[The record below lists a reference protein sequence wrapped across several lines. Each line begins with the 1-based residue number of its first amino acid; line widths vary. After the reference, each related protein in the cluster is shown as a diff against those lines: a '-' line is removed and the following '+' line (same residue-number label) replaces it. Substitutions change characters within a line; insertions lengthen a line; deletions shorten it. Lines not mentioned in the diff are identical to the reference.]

1 MKRTTAKKERP
12 ATAKER
18 KAVTFAGQS
27 INLVMGDE
35 WARFHC
41 ISIRAALAMLR
52 FDDKELTK
60 SMRAM
65 VDGGIVNETLENL
78 EHTRKHFEG
87 IVDLLN
93 TVEHRAFLV
102 LERLGYGP
110 DNPPPEGRPTERS
123 TLRVVS

>member
-1 MKRTTAKKERP
+1 MKRTTKKEGRP

-18 KAVTFAGQS
+18 KAVTFDGMS
-27 INLVMGDE
+27 INLVMDDE
-35 WARFHC
+35 WAQFHC
-41 ISIRAALAMLR
+41 TSIRAALAMLR

-60 SMRAM
+60 RMRVM
-65 VDGGIVNETLENL
+65 VDGGIVNEMHENL
-78 EHTRKHFEG
+78 VHTRKHFEG

-93 TVEHRAFLV
+93 TVEQRAFLV

-110 DNPPPEGRPTERS
+110 DNPPPEDRPTERP